1 MSWEIRRR
9 SGGDI
14 MAGRGGE
21 LWPSQGHCTEGIFI
35 DPGSVEG
42 TRALTCT
49 VVEVNSNLT
58 VIVVVVFLC
67 RVVIKEGEV
76 LQIGLVQ
83 ILIVFPQWICK
94 LEHVGF

>member
-1 MSWEIRRR
+1 
-9 SGGDI
+9 

-35 DPGSVEG
+35 DRGPRRGD
-42 TRALTCT
+42 TCT
-49 VVEVNSNLT
+49 DMYCSRSKFQSHSNCCC
-58 VIVVVVFLC
+58 FLW

-83 ILIVFPQWICK
+83 ILIVFSQWICK